1 MEKRVLYTL
10 WMQSCIGYANPYVM
24 QIINTFETSEQIY
37 SAGERELRISGLFT
51 KGQLNKL
58 LNKDLDPVKRIYER
72 AVQAG
77 VRIVTISSGEYPAS
91 LRRIPDPPLLLF
103 IKGKLPAHRGLKVAV
118 VGTREP
124 TRLGRQVAY
133 DLSYELTRNKAL
145 IISGGAEGID
155 IQAHKGA
162 LTAGGQTICVLGNGL
177 EANYLRKYAGVRDEI
192 AQHGAVIS
200 EYPVDM
206 TATPFS
212 FPQRNRIVV
221 GIADCTLVV
230 EGGLDSGSLVS
241 ASKAAEQHKMVFA
254 VPGSLDNKKA
264 LGPNYLLTK
273 GARAV
278 VRSQDIIEWYDTRRS
293 ADDISPPVLN
303 QRVIDSARSITK
315 QRMNEAE
322 RYSSLTESDAV
333 DSGKDYERIQ
343 EDPVSARK
351 KIQVAPHPEQEIKEQ
366 TAPETDS
373 APEWSYRSPGKN
385 SIRKPKAESIKRFEL
400 LETSTAD
407 IPESQDKT
415 AILHEK
421 NDNTSSKTEKTDSDL
436 LTMLTKPALTVYHT
450 ISETPKAAEMIAAE
464 LGMSATDV
472 LTALSELEMF
482 GLAEVNG
489 YGIYHRK

>member
-37 SAGERELRISGLFT
+37 YAGERELRISGLFT

-72 AVQAG
+72 AMQTGA
-77 VRIVTISSGEYPAS
+77 RIVTISSGEYPVS

-103 IKGKLPAHRGLKVAV
+103 IKGKLPLHRGLKVAV

-124 TRLGRQVAY
+124 TRLGKQVAY
-133 DLSYELTRNKAL
+133 DMSYELTRNKAL

-177 EANYLRKYAGVRDEI
+177 EAGYLKKYAGVRDEI

-206 TATPFS
+206 SATPFS

-273 GARAV
+273 GARAA
-278 VRSQDIIEWYDTRRS
+278 VRSQDIVEWYDTRRS
-293 ADDISPPVLN
+293 ADDISLPVLSSK
-303 QRVIDSARSITK
+303 VIDSARSITK
-315 QRMNEAE
+315 QRLSEAD
-322 RYSSLTESDAV
+322 RYESMLHGE
-333 DSGKDYERIQ
+333 DSPTGEDYERLH
-343 EDPVSARK
+343 EDPISARK
-351 KIQVAPHPEQEIKEQ
+351 KIQVTPLPEQEIKEQ
-366 TAPETDS
+366 KPAEESPE
-373 APEWSYRSPGKN
+373 PEWSYRSPDKKRTGR
-385 SIRKPKAESIKRFEL
+385 SKAEKIKLFIP
-400 LETSTAD
+400 D
-407 IPESQDKT
+407 IIGRDDKPVQQEKT

-421 NDNTSSKTEKTDSDL
+421 TDNTSSKTEKTDPEMLS
-436 LTMLTKPALTVYHT
+436 MLTKPALTVYHT
-450 ISETPKAAEMIAAE
+450 ISEIPKAAEMIAAE
-464 LGMSATDV
+464 LNMSAADV

-489 YGIYHRK
+489 YGLYHRK